1 MKKYFF
7 EAQKK
12 QLEKPTE
19 SHYVSCAPAKC
30 WVMAA
35 SQEEAYAKAEKEF
48 EAMFY
53 GTGVK
58 VGKPVLT
65 KAADPAIDWNYG
77 YGDQRKAG
85 DDAARSELIRNH
97 VIR

>member
-19 SHYVSCAPAKC
+19 PLYVSCAKAVCIVYAENETEAAALAEQKLRAK
-30 WVMAA
+30 
-35 SQEEAYAKAEKEF
+35 YH
-48 EAMFY
+48 
-53 GTGVK
+53 GTGAVL
-58 VGKPVLT
+58 GKPVLT
-65 KAADPAIDWNYG
+65 KTAELPADWNYG
-77 YGDQRKAG
+77 YGDARRAGTKA
-85 DDAARSELIRNH
+85 DQEALLADY